1 MDYTRDV
8 DTVADIEIRREMNPI
23 AAPSFKVA
31 ALLAVIVYFITRNLL
46 QTALIIVAEI
56 VLQMTFK

>member
-1 MDYTRDV
+1 MNV

-23 AAPSFKVA
+23 STPSFKVA
-31 ALLAVIVYFITRNLL
+31 ALLALIVYFITHNLL

-56 VLQMTFK
+56 VLQMNFK